1 MKAAK
6 QDLDVQLG
14 PGRPAVWKRPRGARL
29 RGYLRRFGRDR
40 AAVAGTAIIGIV
52 VVVGLLAPFLGLPA
66 PDASVDTL
74 RMAPPGTPG
83 FLWGADEQGRNILSR
98 LIWGGRISLVV
109 GTLPT
114 AIAAFLGLLIGLP
127 SAYIGGLL
135 DMVVMRIMEIL
146 FAFPIVLLAVAVAG
160 ILGPGIVNQIIAIAV
175 VLVPYTTRVV
185 RSAVV
190 SERERQY
197 VEAARAQGAP
207 PRRIIGRHLLPNIL
221 GPLLVYSTSM
231 LGLMIV
237 AGSGLS
243 FLGLG
248 VQPPTPDW
256 GTMVASGKNVL
267 QVAPHVAAIPG
278 VVIMTVAVA
287 FNYIGDGLRE
297 AMTGR

>member
-1 MKAAK
+1 
-6 QDLDVQLG
+6 
-14 PGRPAVWKRPRGARL
+14 
-29 RGYLRRFGRDR
+29 
-40 AAVAGTAIIGIV
+40 
-52 VVVGLLAPFLGLPA
+52 
-66 PDASVDTL
+66 
-74 RMAPPGTPG
+74 
-83 FLWGADEQGRNILSR
+83 
-98 LIWGGRISLVV
+98 
-109 GTLPT
+109 
-114 AIAAFLGLLIGLP
+114 
-127 SAYIGGLL
+127 
-135 DMVVMRIMEIL
+135 MRIMEIL

-160 ILGPGIVNQIIAIAV
+160 ILGPGIVNQIIAIAI

-207 PRRIIGRHLLPNIL
+207 SRRIIGRHLLPNIL

-287 FNYIGDGLRE
+287 FNYIGDGLRD

>member
-6 QDLDVQLG
+6 QDFGVHIG
-14 PGRPAVWKRPRGARL
+14 TSHTAVWRRPRGGHL
-29 RGYLRRFGRDR
+29 RSYLRRFGRDR
-40 AAVAGTAIIGIV
+40 AAVAGTTFIGIV
-52 VVVGLLAPFLGLPA
+52 VAVGLLAPFLGLPA
-66 PDASVDTL
+66 PDSSVDTL

-127 SAYIGGLL
+127 SAYIGGAL
-135 DMVVMRIMEIL
+135 DMIVMRIMEIL

-160 ILGPGIVNQIIAIAV
+160 ILGPGIVNQIIAIAI

-207 PRRIIGRHLLPNIL
+207 SRRIIGRHLLPNIL

-287 FNYIGDGLRE
+287 FNYIGDGLRD

>member
-1 MKAAK
+1 MKAAQ
-6 QDLDVQLG
+6 QDLGVHTG
-14 PGRPAVWKRPRGARL
+14 TSHAAVWRRPRGEHMR
-29 RGYLRRFGRDR
+29 RFLRRFGRDR
-40 AAVAGTAIIGIV
+40 TAVAGTAIIGIV
-52 VVVGLLAPFLGLPA
+52 VAVGLLAPFLGLPA

-74 RMAPPGTPG
+74 RMAPPGAPG
-83 FLWGADEQGRNILSR
+83 FLLGADEQGRNILSR
-98 LIWGGRISLVV
+98 LVWGGRISLVV

-127 SAYIGGLL
+127 SAYIGGTL

-185 RSAVV
+185 RNAVV

-207 PRRIIGRHLLPNIL
+207 PWRIISRHLLPNIL

-278 VVIMTVAVA
+278 VVIMTIAVA
-287 FNYIGDGLRE
+287 FNYIGDGLRD
-297 AMTGR
+297 AMAG